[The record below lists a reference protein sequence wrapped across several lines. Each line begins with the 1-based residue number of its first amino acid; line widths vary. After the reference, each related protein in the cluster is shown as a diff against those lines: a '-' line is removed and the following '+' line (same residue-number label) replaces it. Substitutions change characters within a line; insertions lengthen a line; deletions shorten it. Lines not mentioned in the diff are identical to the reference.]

1 MKISK
6 ATIGLLL
13 AVASVACEPK
23 PYQITNTS
31 VTPAPTPV
39 PTPASDAQVAELGNY
54 ILTQMKIVNAK
65 MTDVRRQVIARQIV
79 SVAME
84 IFDNQEARK
93 QFVTLIAIESKFD
106 SKAKSHVGA
115 TGLTQLMPQFTPE
128 FAKACGIE
136 KLDPSDLDITEIN
149 LLIGA
154 CRFRHLLEIF
164 NGQTSL
170 ALVAYNA
177 GQNSNQIKQLK
188 DLRNLSSVETSS
200 YLSKWFYLKDKTKL
214 EIEAQEESQK

>member
-1 MKISK
+1 MKNYRSK
-6 ATIGLLL
+6 VGMFVAAVLLST
-13 AVASVACEPK
+13 ACSNNKVQGVVEINEPQASPQPGAEA
-23 PYQITNTS
+23 NS
-31 VTPAPTPV
+31 V
-39 PTPASDAQVAELGNY
+39 ELGNY
-54 ILTQMKIVNAK
+54 VLMQMKIVNAQ

-115 TGLTQLMPQFTPE
+115 TGLTQLMPQYAPE

-136 KLDPSDLDITEIN
+136 KLDPSDLDIAEIN

-177 GQNSNQIKQLK
+177 GASSNQIKQLQE
-188 DLRNLSSVETSS
+188 LRNLSTVETSS
-200 YLSKWFYLKDKTKL
+200 YISKWLFLKEKTNIEIDK
-214 EIEAQEESQK
+214 EESK